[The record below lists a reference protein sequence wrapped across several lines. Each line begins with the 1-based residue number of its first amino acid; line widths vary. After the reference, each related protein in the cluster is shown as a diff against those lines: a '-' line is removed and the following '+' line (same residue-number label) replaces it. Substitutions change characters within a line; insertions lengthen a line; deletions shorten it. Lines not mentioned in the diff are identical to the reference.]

1 MIGGRNFYDQLINDL
16 IKQYD
21 EDRKDVIGQAGDY
34 SGRSLLDYVY
44 FKDNYQLIIVNL
56 RKENK
61 KQMLI

>member
-1 MIGGRNFYDQLINDL
+1 MIDGRNFFDQPIKDL

>member
-21 EDRKDVIGQAGDY
+21 EDRKVVIGQAGDY

-61 KQMLI
+61 KH

>member
-1 MIGGRNFYDQLINDL
+1 MIDGRNFCDQPIKDL